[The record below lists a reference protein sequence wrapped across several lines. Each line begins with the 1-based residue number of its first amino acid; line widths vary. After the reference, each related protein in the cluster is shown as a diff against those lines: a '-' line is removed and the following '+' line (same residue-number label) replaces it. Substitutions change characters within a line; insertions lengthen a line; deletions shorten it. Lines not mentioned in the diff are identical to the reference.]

1 MKRIV
6 PIYVRLA
13 SFLISIGI
21 TTLLIGV
28 HAADL
33 TTLGAPDAAATS
45 TRVAATAA
53 AGSRYSV
60 TVAYSRVH

>member
-1 MKRIV
+1 
-6 PIYVRLA
+6 
-13 SFLISIGI
+13 LISVGI
-21 TTLLIGV
+21 TTLLIGM

-45 TRVAATAA
+45 TRAAATSAS
-53 AGSRYSV
+53 GSRYSV